1 MSTTMDTDRDLRS
14 LVRLTKAYLSNIF
27 KASFDDVQIEFM
39 LSITTGKND
48 NERAWNAAAQ
58 LSNQSNIYNYVP
70 QSLGDDDV
78 SVVSIYIY

>member
-14 LVRLTKAYLSNIF
+14 LVRLTKAYLSDF
-27 KASFDDVQIEFM
+27 KVSYDDEQIIFM
-39 LSITTGKND
+39 LQHTVGKDD
-48 NERAWNAAAQ
+48 NEHAWNAAAQ